1 MRRAIS
7 YRALQSYDHGQE
19 YGLGRG
25 EDKTARITSCVTS
38 CVLRSA
44 GGHSLARLTV
54 MRGRARPLYDCIST
68 LMAGR
73 IS

>member
-1 MRRAIS
+1 MLSTVNMYDRR
-7 YRALQSYDHGQE
+7 QE
-19 YGLGRG
+19 YGLGQG
-25 EDKTARITSCVTS
+25 EDKTAKLISRVTN

-73 IS
+73 IT